1 MKKQTTNKTRKE
13 LIDII
18 SKHVEL
24 FDGIGIY
31 FKGCARFGKLDDDER
46 KIREACKRA
55 SALAGRIGRGERVT
69 VEIDEN
75 LAVAIWDHLN
85 EIALNIEKGGFRRA
99 VLKTRDGLE
108 KAMKRCGVGIPKSS
122 NGRAK

>member
-24 FDGIGIY
+24 FDGIGTY
-31 FKGCARFGKLDDDER
+31 FKGRARFGKLDDDER
-46 KIREACKRA
+46 EIREACKRA
-55 SALAGRIGRGERVT
+55 SASAGRIGRGERVT

-75 LAVAIWDHLN
+75 LAVIIWDHLN
-85 EIALNIEKGGFRRA
+85 ETALAIKSGGFRRA
-99 VLKTRDGLE
+99 ILKTRGRLEEAIKLAGL
-108 KAMKRCGVGIPKSS
+108 GIPKSD